1 MLALNYFYFGI
12 ITESFHCL
20 HTRVH
25 AKQYEQLLQL
35 IVEVELL
42 INGDVLYMKLIALAR
57 TSAGGEFSGGWGEH
71 GGVRRFFSAER
82 LARRLSQHFLFT
94 HRGRCYVCII
104 CAVSRYLTWHFY
116 AHYKTANL
124 DECQVHGM
132 SAADKYIYMSNSFT
146 IFTQLF
152 NTCNWF
158 LYNCGL

>member
-57 TSAGGEFSGGWGEH
+57 TSAGGEFSGG
-71 GGVRRFFSAER
+71 
-82 LARRLSQHFLFT
+82 
-94 HRGRCYVCII
+94 
-104 CAVSRYLTWHFY
+104 
-116 AHYKTANL
+116 
-124 DECQVHGM
+124 
-132 SAADKYIYMSNSFT
+132 
-146 IFTQLF
+146 
-152 NTCNWF
+152 
-158 LYNCGL
+158 